1 MNIQNNDIVNHG
13 AAIVIYRCRVACVC
27 VSYYFL
33 SFIDMQRR
41 DRDHE
46 DKLNWDQHTVNCTHL
61 YGDRDIG
68 IIYT

>member
-1 MNIQNNDIVNHG
+1 MKIQNNDIVNHG
-13 AAIVIYRCRVACVC
+13 AAIVIYRCMVACVC

-46 DKLNWDQHTVNCTHL
+46 DKLNWDQRRELHASL
-61 YGDRDIG
+61 WG
-68 IIYT
+68 

>member
-46 DKLNWDQHTVNCTHL
+46 DKLNWDQRRELHASL
-61 YGDRDIG
+61 WG
-68 IIYT
+68 